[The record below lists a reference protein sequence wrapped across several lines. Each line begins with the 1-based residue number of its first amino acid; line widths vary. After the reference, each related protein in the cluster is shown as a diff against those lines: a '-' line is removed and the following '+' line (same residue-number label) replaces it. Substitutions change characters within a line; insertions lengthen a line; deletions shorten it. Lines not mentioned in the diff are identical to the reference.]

1 MSTTDSDQLIFRD
14 NVRNFKIWDV
24 NWQLKNG
31 NLKVNSPDDR
41 GRTALTDSA
50 WLGYAAMSELLIRH
64 RAEVNA
70 IDAIQTSPLH
80 RAAWN
85 GHAATV
91 WILLKN
97 GANPNLPNGIGRT
110 PLHASAGNGHVD
122 CVKLLLDYRA
132 DSNYQDADGWSPL
145 HEAAMR
151 NRSSKALNMLI
162 GHQGAQANIDLR
174 TLVGQTP
181 LHIAARCGA
190 KLAVCDLISAGANVV
205 ALDNSGSSPL
215 HYAVTAGNQD
225 VVSHLLNSGCNPN
238 QCNVFG
244 FTPVRLAVF
253 FGLTNILAQLVSY
266 KEPYLAFLL
275 TKTGDCELD
284 WFQNFDER
292 AFSQELHEAMNAAGF
307 VTDRA
312 RVMAAVVN
320 CEQDILR
327 ARWKS
332 ESIYIVGSY
341 AECWGNNRSRM
352 NGTTDLKSDVDIVDL
367 NRTALF
373 HIKEQ
378 CQCTIDAQHSL
389 VAAAMR
395 KHDEHN
401 TFEYF
406 QGHLCISGITSKP
419 AQSWEGFSFLRPA
432 TDLVQAF
439 KLCTY
444 PRIQLLEPGYTTQI
458 PQDIIEQLKCDL
470 KNYPCHVVKAAPPGE
485 EGKQCRGSAAFL
497 ENRLLRSM
505 TTVQGQVYSVIK
517 DLVKEEIS
525 KRAIGL
531 RSYHAK
537 TLMFQLLD
545 KIPRDDW
552 KVENFIKI
560 VRIAL
565 EMLRTALLQEPQSSK
580 CMSHF
585 FFRDAPLYL
594 KIDYNEKSQI
604 AETVAAIEANLIGYL
619 RQFKDQLQPLVG
631 GGNLVFHPFM
641 LVPDPLPPS
650 LNYSRDTP
658 LYYYEVY
665 TAVRDALLSLSSAES
680 RDVGHRDLLRNLSK
694 IPDFARIARETLKA
708 LAVLDLGKNDEAK
721 KILRACLGHQ
731 VSKGV
736 PISVNDPSSDPE
748 LLKESVKRHLE
759 SVDSAWMFCFVFNK
773 PLQLSMLPEY
783 ARQLFPKC
791 ILYVNVYYLNF
802 NALFKFLCLDQSIV
816 NTSTSAVWFEDS
828 LQSHDSQEVLTT
840 LEFCRDTQ
848 LKAKLIHRG
857 AGTMADQINDFQA
870 IWALLA
876 KDITANKHDK
886 ESH

>member
-1 MSTTDSDQLIFRD
+1 SEQLIFRD

-31 NLKVNSPDDR
+31 NLKVNSPDAR

-64 RAEVNA
+64 SAEVNA

-151 NRSSKALNMLI
+151 NRSS
-162 GHQGAQANIDLR
+162 
-174 TLVGQTP
+174 
-181 LHIAARCGA
+181 
-190 KLAVCDLISAGANVV
+190 ANVI

-225 VVSHLLNSGCNPN
+225 VVSHLLKSGCNPN

-275 TKTGDCELD
+275 TKTRDRELD
-284 WFQNFDER
+284 WSQNSDER

-373 HIKEQ
+373 HVKEQ

-395 KHDEHN
+395 KHDARN

-406 QGHLCISGITSKP
+406 QGHLCISGISKSHADFEYSTSKP
-419 AQSWEGFSFLRPA
+419 AQSWDGFSILRPA

-458 PQDIIEQLKCDL
+458 PEDIIEQLKCDL
-470 KNYPCHVVKAAPPGE
+470 KNYPYHVVKAAPPGE
-485 EGKQCRGSAAFL
+485 EGKKCRGSAAFL

-594 KIDYNEKSQI
+594 KIDHNEKSQI
-604 AETVAAIEANLIGYL
+604 AEAVAAIEANLIGFL

-641 LVPDPLPPS
+641 LVPDPSPPS

-708 LAVLDLGKNDEAK
+708 LALLDLGKNDEAK

-848 LKAKLIHRG
+848 LKAKLIRRA

-876 KDITANKHDK
+876 KDPELIRVCTQLTIDEAVARVRRTSPEAVQAGGEQRFRDCQQPAVRPPLLVQ
-886 ESH
+886 